1 MIGVGIGGVA
11 MVRASRWMGIGG
23 FYNEEVTVMDQML
36 MDGSVLLSKQ
46 EAETVIRLLQRLG
59 GVVH

>member
-1 MIGVGIGGVA
+1 

>member
-23 FYNEEVTVMDQML
+23 FIM
-36 MDGSVLLSKQ
+36 G
-46 EAETVIRLLQRLG
+46 RLG
-59 GVVH
+59 NGSDADGWKCTVKQARG